1 VYFAVF
7 AKGSINL
14 GKALWKVGDSVFIDG
29 LLVNGS
35 ARAVGWFASVIRGI
49 QTGRLYSYAFTMI
62 IGLAVTLGWF
72 VLHWLR

>member
-1 VYFAVF
+1 MYFAVF
-7 AKGSINL
+7 AKGSRNL
-14 GKALWKVGDSVFIDG
+14 GQALWKVGDSIFIDG